1 MKSVSWTAHIKTI
14 AVIIPK
20 RFREAFQKLV
30 QKSERFHNGF
40 VTITI
45 SLPHKPRST
54 GYRSQNHHL
63 NGHIQQIASETGNP
77 SEVIKLEAKVR
88 AVDMEYPMLIRE
100 DGSVQK
106 DLWGRIMGISEAD
119 SSTEECAIL
128 IEATHM
134 IASELGIILKET
146 E

>member
-1 MKSVSWTAHIKTI
+1 
-14 AVIIPK
+14 
-20 RFREAFQKLV
+20 
-30 QKSERFHNGF
+30 
-40 VTITI
+40 
-45 SLPHKPRST
+45 
-54 GYRSQNHHL
+54 
-63 NGHIQQIASETGNP
+63 
-77 SEVIKLEAKVR
+77 
-88 AVDMEYPMLIRE
+88 MEYPMLIRE